1 MKIAGI
7 PMNDIWAHRVLRE
20 QGVET
25 AHTENGSADIVVLV
39 ESIALGHHDA
49 GQNYRPYLHLNG
61 ELRSVRPH
69 QRLPYGVDEVTFPV
83 GGGEAVDVFY
93 EFDDD
98 QLAQLTRKGYFSPG
112 FSLPEQ
118 VTGIEWELPATVDAL
133 VLAPEG
139 DPVTSASDAPDVPVV
154 FVRVHDLGSLDVD
167 LESSGY
173 DLTEYFAE
181 RSSEAGQLSGQRF
194 ADEVGMRARSDAIT
208 PLFDESDLEQAQA
221 DRAGRAR
228 ATESEAAKGAVAA
241 RMEAVA
247 TALNAEEEQLRL
259 QREAQAGTS
268 ENTYRSRVAGAL
280 ADPPTAADAAK
291 HLAPVKE
298 PDVLDLRW
306 DEANQLGVASVRRE
320 RPADPVRLNQLKH
333 EVTLRA
339 ADLDLGD
346 SEQAAEQQL

>member
-49 GQNYRPYLHLNG
+49 EQNYRPYLHLNG

-69 QRLPYGVDEVTFPV
+69 QRLPYGVDEVTFPA
-83 GGGEAVDVFY
+83 GGGETVDAFY

-98 QLAQLTRKGYFSPG
+98 QLAQLTRKGYFSPA
-112 FSLPEQ
+112 FTLPKQ
-118 VTGIEWELPATVDAL
+118 VTGIEWELPATIDAL

-173 DLTEYFAE
+173 DLTEYFAD
-181 RSSEAGQLSGQRF
+181 RSSEAGQPPRQRS
-194 ADEVGMRARSDAIT
+194 ADDAGMRARSDAII
-208 PLFDESDLEQAQA
+208 PLFDEADLERAQTN
-221 DRAGRAR
+221 RAR
-228 ATESEAAKGAVAA
+228 WVPARESEAAKGAVAA

-259 QREAQAGTS
+259 QREAHAGTS
-268 ENTYRSRVAGAL
+268 ENIYRSRVAGAL
-280 ADPPTAADAAK
+280 ADPPTAAEATEN
-291 HLAPVKE
+291 LAPVKE
-298 PDVLDLRW
+298 PEVLDLRW
-306 DEANQLGVASVRRE
+306 DEAHQLGVASVRRE
-320 RPADPVRLNQLKH
+320 RPADPVRLNELKH

>member
-20 QGVET
+20 RGVET
-25 AHTENGSADIVVLV
+25 THTENGSADIVVLV

-98 QLAQLTRKGYFSPG
+98 QLAQLTQKGYFSPG

-133 VLAPEG
+133 VLAPAG
-139 DPVTSASDAPDVPVV
+139 IPYTSTADAPDVPVV
-154 FVRVHDLGSLDVD
+154 FVRVHNLGSLDVD

-181 RSSEAGQLSGQRF
+181 RGTEAGQLSGPRF
-194 ADEVGMRARSDAIT
+194 ADEAGMRARSDAIT
-208 PLFDESDLEQAQA
+208 PLFDESDLEPAQA
-221 DRAGRAR
+221 DRAGRVP

-241 RMEAVA
+241 QMEAVA

-268 ENTYRSRVAGAL
+268 ENIYRSRVAGAL
-280 ADPPTAADAAK
+280 EDTPTAADAAK

-298 PDVLDLRW
+298 PDVLDLDG
-306 DEANQLGVASVRRE
+306 DEADELGIAPVHTE
-320 RPADPVRLNQLKH
+320 PLADTARLNELKH
-333 EVTLRA
+333 KVTLRA
-339 ADLDLGD
+339 ADLDLRD
-346 SEQAAEQQL
+346 SEHAAEQQL